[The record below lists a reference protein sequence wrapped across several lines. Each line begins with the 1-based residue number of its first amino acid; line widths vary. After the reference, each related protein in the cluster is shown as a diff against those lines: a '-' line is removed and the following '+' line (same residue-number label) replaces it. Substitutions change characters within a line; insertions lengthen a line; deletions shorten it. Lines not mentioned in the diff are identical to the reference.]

1 MYKCAGSANGG
12 VQVNVNVNVNVN
24 LTSVAK
30 IVKVNTRAGRGAWGR
45 ASGITTKQ

>member
-12 VQVNVNVNVNVN
+12 VQMNVNVNVN
-24 LTSVAK
+24 LASVAE
-30 IVKVNTRAGRGAWGR
+30 IVKVNTSTGRGAWGR